1 MSPRRVSVGN
11 LAGPDLTSSSN
22 RLNASEVCRE
32 HLLRDPQHSTPMK
45 KHNESDSPFKDT
57 TTGHSQSIHFASQIP
72 RYNPKY
78 ETHQG
83 SQQRTPTPSSS
94 INPVDQPRKRS
105 ESFPVPSGL
114 PIPVMGNNQHHN
126 SHRLPAPVNSPRGRS
141 NSTSSYMTSCSL
153 ASARSGTSD
162 TSPGVLG
169 VAERTMMSDRRGA
182 VLLEWTDPFV
192 SEPLSPV
199 EENAP
204 NPIAISNMGSTPR
217 STTFGTTHTPLPH
230 VLELGPRRVSP
241 SLEVQSQL
249 LNNPSPQ
256 SSLSRSPCT
265 SSSVTKFQSQTT
277 LSSQPLG
284 VSSSTTLTPGRPL
297 GNQLTTLPGGS
308 QQSTPSPNTSD
319 TTTGQNSEGRVKVK
333 RKRVPTPRFYKP
345 PMGLEE
351 VPPVPNLPE
360 IPPFARLPS
369 GSSTRTVASNTSN
382 SSVQI
387 RGAATTE
394 ARQEPPS
401 PSHSQAS
408 TLNPFLSSPESHRDA
423 ERETES
429 SVLMKK
435 MVMVGSGSSV
445 GSTMQQG
452 PCKVLDDS
460 ASDSSSQFP
469 AETPKLSS
477 IQGSFVPTIG
487 DQTTQETDPTHIP
500 FTPARP
506 PKSSKRI
513 ISQPKI
519 PTQQLP
525 NPVLSSIKQSHKL
538 WPMPSPAE
546 TNSTPDMESPPC
558 EILETPQTIEN
569 LSSPIPQIQLTSPG
583 RTTQSFTP
591 KYDIN
596 PVTGA
601 KEHRKYPSRLREPDF
616 QNTPQVHPIHSLW
629 SPEDSENLTQFPET
643 HDTPVKMATTTTGNS
658 PKVKFSP
665 GSLAATPS
673 PPMKLLPTTTLIS
686 AGAAPPGVPTSH
698 SIRSLDTL
706 IENHTWRERAQLS
719 SLTGRLFPGTPT
731 QMAPK
736 LKALPSPP
744 TGIEPMTE
752 FSEKKEM
759 HLSRAP
765 TPPISLPQSSSTSSS
780 LGRQGKMGTFGSVFT
795 KATNKVFQSLRVRL
809 TPKTTESTSS
819 KGKGKERAVDNL
831 DSRWDEDSTE
841 GVLVGPSDYCGSLST
856 VLDRPAAFHRSP
868 LPQEFRSDSPLSW
881 TKIQAPS
888 VMSNESQKPVQGP
901 SQGSIRM
908 AEGSGTDHMVRK
920 SSPRPIPIPVGF
932 STERDVFSPTSS
944 LMQIPSLDSST
955 GQQRWDTSR
964 TRFGLLKG
972 QRSSQDVIPTIP
984 REQSVNV
991 AMGNGDV
998 SNEVESAKSSSSAYS
1013 VRSSSNLSDQSMR
1026 HMTCG
1031 QILPRPDDTEP
1042 ISEGHPYSNISD
1054 LLNNLPSADSH
1065 SSLSSL
1071 MAEIAPGEKTR
1082 RADANSIDQYYD
1094 GPSRG
1099 TREEEGDVSID
1110 TIRQPS
1116 PNDRE
1121 EAQGNLC
1128 IGQPT
1133 SNEVRQRERPAVLRA
1148 RPLGGV
1154 QPGRSARRRS
1164 GIDSQGNP
1172 FSYFS
1177 VWTPDRPAEESGS
1190 DETSGSPTEE
1200 QQETLLPYLHGESV
1214 EGNRDDEVGFG
1225 SNSSPLRTSSNRGD
1239 PCVRQAVCSTVP
1251 HQPMEIAIQQ
1261 ASDNT
1266 RGPQI
1271 PERIVS
1277 EQRDTPS
1284 HATSPTERQAAHTDT
1299 GPNEGGL
1306 SPKSQAPDQL
1316 RHNQPNP
1323 PIGDRVR
1330 YRTSSPASTLAP
1342 FHFDDDDYSSGGPTS
1357 PSSSHVGIVDRAS
1370 DPNAIVANSS
1380 LPSEYGPL
1388 HRPSSRFDYHGPI
1401 TMGPRSHFHS
1411 PMRHAVNT
1419 APRMLGP
1426 VSLPQMSDHHPA
1438 SHEANVPIVT
1448 EWNHMTQPWG
1458 HNHPYGHNPTSHHVM
1473 PDMSN
1478 YDPSSHG
1485 MEYTETSNYDPS
1497 YQMGPSDIPYH
1508 AISHGN
1514 YDHSRYS
1521 VAPQQLE
1528 AYGTGLGIDIPFPT
1542 IPPPGSLLQP
1552 QHWPIPSPLTPLPP
1566 PSPDIVNWYQ
1576 TPILDHNEP
1585 RLSFPIP
1592 NIPSYPFPPASSRN
1606 YNSQAPSMISHEEA
1620 RAFHDTRSHHP
1631 IYSHVPHEATS
1642 TSSLTPYQSLQSNPT
1657 PSTRSVSRSDV
1668 GDSSEVRMVEKR
1680 NTNQIERPQSRY
1692 KSRSFSG
1699 RPPIRTQSPMLAHVS
1714 AEDVTLHS
1722 SPPHSR
1728 REETDAE
1735 HQEIMEGREDKEERN
1750 KMGIREMNYDTERYS
1765 MDAASMLGHTGLSPP
1780 LQESMKVPFVER
1792 PNSPRRT
1799 GLERFRSK
1807 MKLLRKDRGM
1817 V

>member
-1 MSPRRVSVGN
+1 
-11 LAGPDLTSSSN
+11 
-22 RLNASEVCRE
+22 
-32 HLLRDPQHSTPMK
+32 
-45 KHNESDSPFKDT
+45 
-57 TTGHSQSIHFASQIP
+57 
-72 RYNPKY
+72 
-78 ETHQG
+78 
-83 SQQRTPTPSSS
+83 
-94 INPVDQPRKRS
+94 
-105 ESFPVPSGL
+105 
-114 PIPVMGNNQHHN
+114 
-126 SHRLPAPVNSPRGRS
+126 
-141 NSTSSYMTSCSL
+141 
-153 ASARSGTSD
+153 
-162 TSPGVLG
+162 
-169 VAERTMMSDRRGA
+169 
-182 VLLEWTDPFV
+182 
-192 SEPLSPV
+192 
-199 EENAP
+199 
-204 NPIAISNMGSTPR
+204 
-217 STTFGTTHTPLPH
+217 
-230 VLELGPRRVSP
+230 
-241 SLEVQSQL
+241 
-249 LNNPSPQ
+249 
-256 SSLSRSPCT
+256 
-265 SSSVTKFQSQTT
+265 
-277 LSSQPLG
+277 
-284 VSSSTTLTPGRPL
+284 
-297 GNQLTTLPGGS
+297 
-308 QQSTPSPNTSD
+308 
-319 TTTGQNSEGRVKVK
+319 
-333 RKRVPTPRFYKP
+333 
-345 PMGLEE
+345 
-351 VPPVPNLPE
+351 
-360 IPPFARLPS
+360 
-369 GSSTRTVASNTSN
+369 
-382 SSVQI
+382 
-387 RGAATTE
+387 
-394 ARQEPPS
+394 
-401 PSHSQAS
+401 
-408 TLNPFLSSPESHRDA
+408 
-423 ERETES
+423 
-429 SVLMKK
+429 
-435 MVMVGSGSSV
+435 
-445 GSTMQQG
+445 
-452 PCKVLDDS
+452 
-460 ASDSSSQFP
+460 
-469 AETPKLSS
+469 
-477 IQGSFVPTIG
+477 
-487 DQTTQETDPTHIP
+487 
-500 FTPARP
+500 
-506 PKSSKRI
+506 
-513 ISQPKI
+513 
-519 PTQQLP
+519 
-525 NPVLSSIKQSHKL
+525 
-538 WPMPSPAE
+538 MPSPAE

-583 RTTQSFTP
+583 RTTQSFAP

-596 PVTGA
+596 PLTGA

-643 HDTPVKMATTTTGNS
+643 HDSSVKMATTTTGNS

-765 TPPISLPQSSSTSSS
+765 TPPISLPQSSSSSSS
-780 LGRQGKMGTFGSVFT
+780 LGRQGKMGSFGSVFT

-809 TPKTTESTSS
+809 TPKTTESTS
-819 KGKGKERAVDNL
+819 KGKGKERAVDNP

-998 SNEVESAKSSSSAYS
+998 SNEVESAHSSSSAYS

-1277 EQRDTPS
+1277 EQSDTPS

-1299 GPNEGGL
+1299 GPNEGVI
-1306 SPKSQAPDQL
+1306 SPKTQAPDLL
-1316 RHNQPNP
+1316 RHNQTNP

-1342 FHFDDDDYSSGGPTS
+1342 FHFDDDSYSSGS
-1357 PSSSHVGIVDRAS
+1357 PNSPITSHVGVVDRAS
-1370 DPNAIVANSS
+1370 DPNAIVTNSS
-1380 LPSEYGPL
+1380 LPSEYDPL

-1401 TMGPRSHFHS
+1401 TMGPRSHFHN
-1411 PMRHAVNT
+1411 PMRHSVNP
-1419 APRMLGP
+1419 ASRMLGP
-1426 VSLPQMSDHHPA
+1426 VSLPQMSDYHPA

-1478 YDPSSHG
+1478 YDPSSHEMG
-1485 MEYTETSNYDPS
+1485 YTETSNYDPS
-1497 YQMGPSDIPYH
+1497 YNMGPSDIPYH
-1508 AISHGN
+1508 PISHEN

-1521 VAPQQLE
+1521 VAPTT
-1528 AYGTGLGIDIPFPT
+1528 TGGLC
-1542 IPPPGSLLQP
+1542 
-1552 QHWPIPSPLTPLPP
+1552 
-1566 PSPDIVNWYQ
+1566 
-1576 TPILDHNEP
+1576 
-1585 RLSFPIP
+1585 
-1592 NIPSYPFPPASSRN
+1592 
-1606 YNSQAPSMISHEEA
+1606 
-1620 RAFHDTRSHHP
+1620 
-1631 IYSHVPHEATS
+1631 
-1642 TSSLTPYQSLQSNPT
+1642 LTPYQSLQSNPT

-1699 RPPIRTQSPMLAHVS
+1699 RPPIRTQSPMPAHVS

-1728 REETDAE
+1728 REDTDAE

-1750 KMGIREMNYDTERYS
+1750 KIGIREMNYDTERYS